1 MEDLRSGLEALERWH
16 FHFLRDHN
24 QTYFGLLE
32 FERLFESSQ
41 SYVGHYLSKKKHG
54 RHWQIFGFRSFKD
67 LSRVQ
72 NPVLDTMC
80 QKTWP
85 ALTDFWFQEFKDL
98 FRVHN
103 PVFGTICQKTWPALK
118 DFWSQE
124 FERPEDQRA
133 WGGEPEASWG
143 GENHA
148 WWVGEDNEEEI
159 KYC

>member
-1 MEDLRSGLEALERWH
+1 
-16 FHFLRDHN
+16 
-24 QTYFGLLE
+24 
-32 FERLFESSQ
+32 
-41 SYVGHYLSKKKHG
+41 
-54 RHWQIFGFRSFKD
+54 
-67 LSRVQ
+67 
-72 NPVLDTMC
+72 MC

-133 WGGEPEASWG
+133 
-143 GENHA
+143 
-148 WWVGEDNEEEI
+148 
-159 KYC
+159 